1 MSINHGANLFDLSNE
16 LGLNKTDIKDFSSN
30 INPFGA
36 SKKAKDAILNN
47 IDMVSIYPDPKYT
60 DLKESIS
67 QYCHCKK
74 ENIIVGSGAT
84 ELISSFINVI
94 NPKKALLLS
103 PSYSEYESE
112 LEKINCEITKFF
124 SKEEDNFKI
133 DVNKLIDSI
142 NSSKFDLVIICNPN
156 NPTGFAFSKDEISL
170 LLKNTSSIFMVD
182 ETYVEFT
189 EPEIYS
195 STPLVDIFNNLFVIR
210 GTSKFFSTPG
220 IRLGY
225 GLISNKEIKKSMVE
239 KLDLW
244 NINIFATTMGEIMF
258 KDKEYILSNTSKL
271 KEERDYLFRELSS
284 IKDLKVYE
292 SYSNFILCKITSK
305 KFTATELYNKLLE
318 KGLIIRNC
326 SSFEGLNEYFFR
338 ICVLKPEDNKLLIEN
353 FKNLFL

>member
-1 MSINHGANLFDLSNE
+1 
-16 LGLNKTDIKDFSSN
+16 
-30 INPFGA
+30 
-36 SKKAKDAILNN
+36 
-47 IDMVSIYPDPKYT
+47 
-60 DLKESIS
+60 
-67 QYCHCKK
+67 
-74 ENIIVGSGAT
+74 
-84 ELISSFINVI
+84 
-94 NPKKALLLS
+94 
-103 PSYSEYESE
+103 
-112 LEKINCEITKFF
+112 
-124 SKEEDNFKI
+124 
-133 DVNKLIDSI
+133 
-142 NSSKFDLVIICNPN
+142 
-156 NPTGFAFSKDEISL
+156 
-170 LLKNTSSIFMVD
+170 MVD

-305 KFTATELYNKLLE
+305 KFTATELYNKLFK

-338 ICVLKPEDNKLLIEN
+338 VCVLKPEDNKLLIEN
-353 FKNLFL
+353 LKNLFL

>member
-1 MSINHGANLFDLSNE
+1 MSINHGANLFDLSSK

-36 SKKAKDAILNN
+36 SKKAKNAILEN
-47 IDMVSIYPDPKYT
+47 IDMVSMYPDPKYT
-60 DLKESIS
+60 ALKEAIS
-67 QYCHCKK
+67 EYCNCKK

-84 ELISSFINVI
+84 ELISSFISII

-112 LEKINCEITKFF
+112 LEKINCEIVKFF
-124 SKEEDNFKI
+124 SKEEDDFKI
-133 DVNKLIDSI
+133 DVHKLINSI
-142 NSSKFDLVIICNPN
+142 NSSNYDLVIICNPN
-156 NPTGFAFSKDEISL
+156 NPTGFAFSKDEISS
-170 LLKNTSSIFMVD
+170 LLKNTSTIFMVD

-195 STPLVDIFNNLFVIR
+195 STPLVDNFSNLFVIR

-225 GLISNKEIKKSMVE
+225 GLISNKKIKEEMLE

-258 KDKEYILSNTSKL
+258 KDKEYITSNTSKL
-271 KEERDYLFRELSS
+271 KEERDFLFKELSS
-284 IKDLKVYE
+284 IEDLKVYE

-305 KFTATELYNKLLE
+305 KLTATELYNKLLE

-338 ICVLKPEDNKLLIEN
+338 VCVLKPEDNKLLIEN
-353 FKNLFL
+353 LKNLFL

>member
-16 LGLNKTDIKDFSSN
+16 LGINKKDIKDFSSN

-84 ELISSFINVI
+84 ELISSFISVI

-225 GLISNKEIKKSMVE
+225 GLISNKKIKKSMVE

-271 KEERDYLFRELSS
+271 KEEQF
-284 IKDLKVYE
+284 
-292 SYSNFILCKITSK
+292 
-305 KFTATELYNKLLE
+305 
-318 KGLIIRNC
+318 LII
-326 SSFEGLNEYFFR
+326 SPFS
-338 ICVLKPEDNKLLIEN
+338 KSLL
-353 FKNLFL
+353 

>member
-16 LGLNKTDIKDFSSN
+16 LGLNKKDIKDFSSN

-84 ELISSFINVI
+84 ELISSFISVI

-133 DVNKLIDSI
+133 DVNKLIESI

-258 KDKEYILSNTSKL
+258 KDKEYILLNTSKL

-338 ICVLKPEDNKLLIEN
+338 VCVLKPEDNKLLIEN
-353 FKNLFL
+353 LKNLFL

>member
-1 MSINHGANLFDLSNE
+1 
-16 LGLNKTDIKDFSSN
+16 
-30 INPFGA
+30 
-36 SKKAKDAILNN
+36 
-47 IDMVSIYPDPKYT
+47 IYPDPKYK

-84 ELISSFINVI
+84 ELISSFISVI

-292 SYSNFILCKITSK
+292 SYSNFILCKIRSK
-305 KFTATELYNKLLE
+305 KFTAT
-318 KGLIIRNC
+318 
-326 SSFEGLNEYFFR
+326 
-338 ICVLKPEDNKLLIEN
+338 
-353 FKNLFL
+353 

>member
-1 MSINHGANLFDLSNE
+1 
-16 LGLNKTDIKDFSSN
+16 
-30 INPFGA
+30 
-36 SKKAKDAILNN
+36 
-47 IDMVSIYPDPKYT
+47 
-60 DLKESIS
+60 
-67 QYCHCKK
+67 
-74 ENIIVGSGAT
+74 
-84 ELISSFINVI
+84 
-94 NPKKALLLS
+94 
-103 PSYSEYESE
+103 
-112 LEKINCEITKFF
+112 
-124 SKEEDNFKI
+124 
-133 DVNKLIDSI
+133 
-142 NSSKFDLVIICNPN
+142 
-156 NPTGFAFSKDEISL
+156 
-170 LLKNTSSIFMVD
+170 MVD

-292 SYSNFILCKITSK
+292 SYSNFILCKIRSK

-338 ICVLKPEDNKLLIEN
+338 VCVLKPEDNKLLIEN
-353 FKNLFL
+353 LKNLFL

>member
-16 LGLNKTDIKDFSSN
+16 LGINKKDIKDFSSN

-36 SKKAKDAILNN
+36 SKKAKDVILNN

-84 ELISSFINVI
+84 ELISSFISVI

-133 DVNKLIDSI
+133 DVNKLIESI

-258 KDKEYILSNTSKL
+258 KDKEYILSNISKL

-305 KFTATELYNKLLE
+305 KFTATEIYNKLFK

-338 ICVLKPEDNKLLIEN
+338 VCVLKPEDNKLLIEN
-353 FKNLFL
+353 LKNLFL